1 MTEDRGGGRRL
12 VVAGVSALDARRSLV
27 AFAAGEAAV
36 RGAELRLVTARPA
49 PAAMDRYL
57 PADPAPAHQVA
68 AERELVDMADYVHA
82 RWPGLGVST
91 ELKFGLPAEVLR
103 IAAEDAELLVVG
115 ADEAN
120 LVTEAVS
127 GSVPGDLL
135 TTAPCPL
142 AVVPRHEHVVA
153 GAAPVV
159 VALDEHGT
167 AQAAVSYAFAAAARS
182 GRPLTVLHCLP
193 PGPRD
198 TSGSVDQALTEY
210 LDRYPDVAVTDEIV
224 RGDPRRVLTDM
235 SRSAAV
241 LVVGSRGHGR
251 LASSLL
257 GSVSRRL
264 IHTSGCP
271 VVVAR
276 VRKGARHHAAPA
288 GG

>member
-1 MTEDRGGGRRL
+1 MTMEYAGGSRL
-12 VVAGVSALDARRSLV
+12 VVVGIAALDARRSLV
-27 AFAAGEAAV
+27 AWAADEAAA
-36 RGAELRLVTARPA
+36 RGAELRLVSARPA
-49 PAAMDRYL
+49 PAAPDQYL
-57 PADPAPAHQVA
+57 PTDPAPAHRAA
-68 AERELVDMADYVHA
+68 AERELAEMAAYAHT
-82 RWPGLGVST
+82 RRTGLVVST
-91 ELKFGLPAEVLR
+91 ELTFGLAAEVLR
-103 IAAEDAELLVVG
+103 TAAEDAELLVVG

-120 LVTEAVS
+120 PVTEAVS

-142 AVVPRHEHVVA
+142 AVVPRDEHVVTEV
-153 GAAPVV
+153 APVV

-198 TSGSVDQALTEY
+198 TRGTVEQALAEY
-210 LDRYPDVAVTDEIV
+210 RGRHPDVTVTDDIV
-224 RGDPRRVLTDM
+224 RGDPRHVLTDL
-235 SRSAAV
+235 SRNAAL
-241 LVVGSRGHGR
+241 LVVGSRGRGR

-257 GSVSRRL
+257 GSVSRHL
-264 IHTSGCP
+264 IRTSGCP

-276 VRKGARHHAAPA
+276 VHKEARHHVSAS

>member
-1 MTEDRGGGRRL
+1 MTADRDGGRRF

-27 AFAAGEAAV
+27 AFAADEADA

-57 PADPAPAHQVA
+57 PADPAPAHHAA
-68 AERELVDMADYVHA
+68 AERELAEMAAYV
-82 RWPGLGVST
+82 RTSRPGLVVST
-91 ELKFGLPAEVLR
+91 ELVLGLPADVLCT
-103 IAAEDAELLVVG
+103 AAEDAELLVVG

-142 AVVPRHEHVVA
+142 AVVPRHDPAVA
-153 GAAPVV
+153 GSAPVV

-198 TSGSVDQALTEY
+198 TSGGVEQALAGFVG
-210 LDRYPDVAVTDEIV
+210 DYPDVTVTDEIMH
-224 RGDPRRVLTDM
+224 GDPRHVLTDM

-257 GSVSRRL
+257 GSVSRHL
-264 IHTSGCP
+264 IRASGCP

-276 VRKGARHHAAPA
+276 AGKDSRHHVTAV
-288 GG
+288 G